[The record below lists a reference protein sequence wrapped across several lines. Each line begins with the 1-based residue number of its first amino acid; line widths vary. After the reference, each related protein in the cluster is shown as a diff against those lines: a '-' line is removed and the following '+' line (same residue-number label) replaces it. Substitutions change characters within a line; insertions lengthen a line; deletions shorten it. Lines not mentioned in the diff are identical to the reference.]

1 MNRQN
6 LTALERR
13 RRRREM
19 ATGRGNTRYN
29 RRARM
34 LRRKRIK
41 QKRVWKQKMS
51 RMKRGMMP
59 TCR

>member
-13 RRRREM
+13 RRRRRER
-19 ATGRGNTRYN
+19 AKGRGNTRYN

-34 LRRKRIK
+34 LGRKRVK
-41 QKRVWKQKMS
+41 LKRVWKQKMS
-51 RMKRGMMP
+51 RMKRGM
-59 TCR
+59 TST